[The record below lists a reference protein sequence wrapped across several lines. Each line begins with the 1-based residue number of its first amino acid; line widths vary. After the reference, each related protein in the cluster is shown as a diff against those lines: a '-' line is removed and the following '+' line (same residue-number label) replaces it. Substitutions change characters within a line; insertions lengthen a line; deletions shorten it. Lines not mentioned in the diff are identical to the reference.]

1 MNDYLEQWAQNAA
14 EQAEHQQRMRADWDN
29 LIEDIIQDGV
39 EKGLF
44 DNLKGK
50 GKPLNL
56 SKNHFEAGQELA
68 NAILKENDVPPAWI
82 MERNQVLAET
92 AELRAE
98 IARKWAWHVER
109 YSAVTTPTERDRL
122 TISWDDACLKW
133 IAQIGK
139 LNKRIDTYNL
149 KRPLANMELFKLNLE
164 AELQRAGAARWL
176 RYGEIG

>member
-1 MNDYLEQWAQNAA
+1 MNDYLKQSGQNAA

-92 AELRAE
+92 AELRAGIE
-98 IARKWAWHVER
+98 RKWAWHVER
-109 YSAVTTPTERDRL
+109 FTAVTTSDERDRL
-122 TISWDDACLKW
+122 TISWDDACLRW
-133 IAQIGK
+133 LGQIEQ
-139 LNKRIDTYNL
+139 LNKRIATYNL

-164 AELQRAGAARWL
+164 AELQRAGALRWL
-176 RYGEIG
+176 R

>member
-1 MNDYLEQWAQNAA
+1 MDDYLKDSMQNAA
-14 EQAEHQQRMRADWDN
+14 EQAKHQERMRTDWDN
-29 LIEDIIQDGV
+29 LIGEIVQDGM

-44 DNLKGK
+44 DNLPGK

-56 SKNHFEAGQELA
+56 TNNHFEAGQALA
-68 NAILKENDVPPAWI
+68 HSILKENDIPPAWI

-98 IARKWAWHVER
+98 IERKWAWHGER
-109 YSAVTTPTERDRL
+109 FTAVTPPHDRDRL

-133 IAQIGK
+133 AAQIEK

-149 KRPLANMELFKLNLE
+149 KRPSANMELYKLNLE

-176 RYGEIG
+176 R